1 MRTLKPNSWFLNR
14 QSSSR
19 SSRLNLIL
27 CLLFLLTNCGC
38 HQLSL
43 LGKDDAKKKKAPE
56 SGKERV
62 AEVIC
67 AWEPAEGVGL
77 NGLPCR
83 GFAGQILFFG
93 NDTSSPI
100 KVNGDVRIYVFDDH
114 GSEEERAEPIHYF
127 DFEEMAFQG
136 LMTETNLGIAYQL
149 FVPYTRKTVHEANCS
164 LRVMVT
170 PKDGGMPVYSKM
182 ATLYLQGPPRD
193 KRHTKTKTE
202 ISSPIQQVSHVTTE
216 AVTEADRRRSPE
228 AVRHFG
234 GTIAGHQ
241 VNTADQHRDRLKSIA
256 AQAVSGASPST
267 ESATPAVQQH
277 ALSPTE
283 APKLQPTQ
291 HQHPLAN

>member
-1 MRTLKPNSWFLNR
+1 M
-14 QSSSR
+14 
-19 SSRLNLIL
+19 
-27 CLLFLLTNCGC
+27 
-38 HQLSL
+38 
-43 LGKDDAKKKKAPE
+43 
-56 SGKERV
+56 
-62 AEVIC
+62 IC

-100 KVNGDVRIYVFDDH
+100 KVSGDVRIYVFDDF
-114 GSEEERAEPIHYF
+114 GSDEERSEPIHYF

-182 ATLYLQGPPRD
+182 ATLYLQGTTRD
-193 KRHTKTKTE
+193 QRHTKTKTE
-202 ISSPIQQVSHVTTE
+202 ISSPIQQVSHIAAE
-216 AVTEADRRRSPE
+216 AVTEADRRRSPA

-234 GTIAGHQ
+234 GTITSQ
-241 VNTADQHRDRLKSIA
+241 NVNTSDLHRDRLKSIA
-256 AQAVSGASPST
+256 AQAVSEASPPASST
-267 ESATPAVQQH
+267 RPAATAGPTVRQH
-277 ALSPTE
+277 TLSQTE
-283 APKLQPTQ
+283 APDLQPTRTE
-291 HQHPLAN
+291 HPLAN